1 MKTALITNYWKNSD
15 GGGVKTYLVN
25 LVGALQNKG
34 TDVSVLFR
42 QGDDPENFCGGKN
55 KIAFSFACYRQLQ
68 KIRPEVIYSQ
78 GTWYCLLP
86 GVLYKKLHGCMLV
99 HTFHT
104 EPDRALPLPARVF
117 FQSLLNACDCVTFV
131 SKKLQERVCEVD
143 GLSFPKTAITY
154 AGVRAGEVTEREV
167 ERFREQYKARIDEN
181 AIVLLAIGM
190 TALPYKAEGLKLLI
204 RAVRI
209 LRETYPNIVLI
220 ATREGKYSDEVKA
233 FAREVGVEEQVVFT
247 GDVENPFVP
256 LKICDLYTHITL
268 GDGLPLALLEAM
280 AMGKPIVATPIAGIP
295 EAITDGEN
303 GLLVAPEA
311 EQVAEKI
318 DLLLRDREYAERLGR
333 CAKKTVEE
341 RFTWEQ
347 AAEGFLRCCVDH
359 EDTHKTRRSARTP
372 SLEPNGKGS
381 LDDSGR

>member
-1 MKTALITNYWKNSD
+1 M
-15 GGGVKTYLVN
+15 
-25 LVGALQNKG
+25 
-34 TDVSVLFR
+34 
-42 QGDDPENFCGGKN
+42 
-55 KIAFSFACYRQLQ
+55 
-68 KIRPEVIYSQ
+68 
-78 GTWYCLLP
+78 
-86 GVLYKKLHGCMLV
+86 LYKKLHGCMLV

-117 FQSLLNACDCVTFV
+117 FQSLLKACDCVTFV
-131 SKKLQERVCEVD
+131 SKILQERVCEVY
-143 GLSFPKTAITY
+143 GLSFSKTAITY
-154 AGVRAGEVTEREV
+154 AGVRAGEVTEGEV
-167 ERFREQYKARIDEN
+167 ERFREQYGIDEN

-233 FAREVGVEEQVVFT
+233 FARDVGVEEQVVFT

-341 RFTWEQ
+341 KFTYLG
-347 AAEGFLRCCVDH
+347 AGGGGVLAVL
-359 EDTHKTRRSARTP
+359 S
-372 SLEPNGKGS
+372 
-381 LDDSGR
+381 

>member
-15 GGGVKTYLVN
+15 GGGVKTYVVN
-25 LVGALQNKG
+25 LVDALQDKG
-34 TDVSVLFR
+34 ADVSVLFR
-42 QGDDPENFCGGKN
+42 EGDDPEHFCGGKN
-55 KIAFSFACYRQLQ
+55 KVAFSFNCYRQLR

-86 GVLYKKLHGCMLV
+86 GVLYKKLHGCTLV

-104 EPDRALPLPARVF
+104 EPDRGLPLPGRVF

-131 SKKLQERVCEVD
+131 SKRLQERVVEVE
-143 GLSFPKTAITY
+143 GLSFSKTAITY
-154 AGVRAGEVTEREV
+154 AGVRAGEATEEEV
-167 ERFREQYKARIDEN
+167 ERFREQYGIDEN
-181 AIVLLAIGM
+181 AVVLVAQAM
-190 TALPYKAEGLKLLI
+190 TAHTLKAEGLKLLI

-220 ATREGKYSDEVKA
+220 ATREGKYSYEVKA
-233 FAREVGVEEQVVFT
+233 FAREEGVEEHVIFT

-318 DLLLRDREYAERLGR
+318 DLLLRNQEYAERLGS
-333 CAKKTVEE
+333 CAKRTVEE

-347 AAEGFLRCCVDH
+347 AAERFLQCYVNRV
-359 EDTHKTRRSARTP
+359 
-372 SLEPNGKGS
+372 
-381 LDDSGR
+381 

>member
-1 MKTALITNYWKNSD
+1 MKIALITNYWKNSD

-25 LVGALQNKG
+25 LVDALKNRGA
-34 TDVSVLFR
+34 DVDVIFR
-42 QGDDPENFCGGKN
+42 WGDDPEHSCGGKN
-55 KIAFSFACYRQLQ
+55 KIAFPFVCYRQL
-68 KIRPEVIYSQ
+68 KMIRPEVIYSQ

-86 GVLYKKLHGCMLV
+86 GVLYKKLHGCTLV

-104 EPDRALPLPARVF
+104 EPDRGLPLPARVF

-131 SKKLQERVCEVD
+131 SKKLQERVVEVE
-143 GLSFPKTAITY
+143 GLSFSKTAITY
-154 AGVRAGEVTEREV
+154 AGVRAGEVTEGEIK
-167 ERFREQYKARIDEN
+167 RFREQYGIGED

-204 RAVRI
+204 RAVKI
-209 LRETYPNIVLI
+209 LWDTYPNIVLI
-220 ATREGKYSDEVKA
+220 ATREGKYSEELKT
-233 FAREVGVEEQVVFT
+233 FAREVGVEERVVFT

-256 LKICDLYTHITL
+256 LKMCDLYTHITL

-295 EAITDGEN
+295 EAITDGKN

-318 DLLLRDREYAERLGR
+318 GLLLRDREYAERLGR

-347 AAEGFLRCCVDH
+347 AAERFLQCYLDGGNVR
-359 EDTHKTRRSARTP
+359 EDQRPVGRSSVEHTWQR
-372 SLEPNGKGS
+372 E
-381 LDDSGR
+381 

>member
-1 MKTALITNYWKNSD
+1 MMKIALITNYWKNSD
-15 GGGVKTYLVN
+15 GGGVKTYLIN
-25 LVGALQNKG
+25 LVDALQDKG
-34 TDVSVLFR
+34 GDVSVLFR
-42 QGDDPENFCGGKN
+42 EGDDPEHFCGGKD
-55 KIAFSFACYRQLQ
+55 KVGFSFACYRQLR

-86 GVLYKKLHGCMLV
+86 GVIYKKLHGCTLV

-117 FQSLLNACDCVTFV
+117 FQTLLNACDCVTFV
-131 SKKLQERVCEVD
+131 SKKLQERICEVD
-143 GLSFPKTAITY
+143 GLSFARTAITY
-154 AGVRAGEVTEREV
+154 AGVRAREVTEGEV
-167 ERFREQYKARIDEN
+167 KRFREQYGIGEDAV
-181 AIVLLAIGM
+181 VLLAIGM

-204 RAVRI
+204 RAVRA
-209 LRETYPNIVLI
+209 LRENYPNIVLI

-233 FAREVGVEEQVVFT
+233 FAREMGVEEQVVFT

-256 LKICDLYTHITL
+256 LEMCDLYTHITL

-311 EQVAEKI
+311 ELVAEKI
-318 DLLLRDREYAERLGR
+318 DLLLRDRDYAERLGR
-333 CAKKTVEE
+333 CAKRTVEE

-347 AAEGFLRCCVDH
+347 AAERFLQCYVDH
-359 EDTHKTRRSARTP
+359 EDTHKVQGPARKTVFGT
-372 SLEPNGKGS
+372 STVKEGC
-381 LDDSGR
+381 SGR

>member
-25 LVGALQNKG
+25 LVDAMEKKGA
-34 TDVSVLFR
+34 DVSVLFR
-42 QGDDPENFCGGKN
+42 QGDDPEHFCGGKN
-55 KIAFSFACYRQLQ
+55 KVAFSLACYRQLHG

-86 GVLYKKLHGCMLV
+86 GVLYKKLHGCTLV

-104 EPDRALPLPARVF
+104 EPDRGLPLPARVF

-131 SKKLQERVCEVD
+131 SKRLQERVVEVE
-143 GLSFPKTAITY
+143 GLSFSKTAITY
-154 AGVRAGEVTEREV
+154 AGVRPGEATEEEV
-167 ERFREQYKARIDEN
+167 ERFRKQYGIDED
-181 AIVLLAIGM
+181 AVVLVAIGL

-220 ATREGKYSDEVKA
+220 ATREGKYSDEVRA
-233 FAREVGVEEQVVFT
+233 FAREEEVEEQVVFT

-256 LKICDLYTHITL
+256 LKMCDLYTHITL

-295 EAITDGEN
+295 EAITDGES
-303 GLLVAPEA
+303 GLLVAPDA

-318 DLLLRDREYAERLGR
+318 DLLLQDREYAEQLGR
-333 CAKKTVEE
+333 CAKRTVEE

-347 AAEGFLRCCVDH
+347 AAERFLQCYVDH
-359 EDTHKTRRSARTP
+359 EDAHKVQGPARKP
-372 SLEPNGKGS
+372 SSEPQQ
-381 LDDSGR
+381 